1 MNHDHLQYHRE
12 KTGALQSI
20 LLLSNV
26 QLLVYRSYVDTGRRY
41 FLSLKTAFSR
51 FMYAYAVF
59 IKVPLCM
66 YLRLRTFELPEAS
79 YGALSINMHG
89 HGVHRLHTVCSL
101 ELRLQLPY
109 VQCIHSRL

>member
-59 IKVPLCM
+59 IPVPVCLKIQICM
-66 YLRLRTFELPEAS
+66 IFEDAGTLADLLMLGQAS
-79 YGALSINMHG
+79 ADA
-89 HGVHRLHTVCSL
+89 TVKSG
-101 ELRLQLPY
+101 
-109 VQCIHSRL
+109 